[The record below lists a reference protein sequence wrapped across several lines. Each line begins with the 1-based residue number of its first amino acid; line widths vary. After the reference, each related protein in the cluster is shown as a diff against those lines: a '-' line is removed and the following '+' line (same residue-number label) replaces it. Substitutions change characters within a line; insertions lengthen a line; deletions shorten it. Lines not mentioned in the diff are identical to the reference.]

1 MNKHSY
7 DKCEIVQDLLPLY
20 YDDACSTVSR
30 QLVEDHLKTCQ
41 KCQRTYEE
49 LQDTTIDTMIQKES
63 EGVLER
69 HAKKEKNTAYKAG
82 VVIALLLIIPV
93 VITFWVSVS
102 SGGGLG
108 VFWVLTASMLLA
120 GALTVVPLTS
130 GKNKLLRSILIGIFA
145 LLLIMYFVDRMNGGG
160 EFIFWSVPTIFG
172 LSVVFFPIIMRK
184 IKLPVALSDKKAL
197 ITMIWDTMWLYLTI
211 YVICNRSG
219 DVEGMRA
226 GFIVSAV
233 MMSGVWIVF
242 LIIRY
247 LKTNGWIKAGIVT
260 AVTGIWFAFA
270 NDVCVFFTEHKKQLT
285 ISFVDFSDWKN
296 VSCVNANIYMIVL
309 IIGSIASALFIINGC
324 LKRKNEK

>member
-1 MNKHSY
+1 
-7 DKCEIVQDLLPLY
+7 
-20 YDDACSTVSR
+20 
-30 QLVEDHLKTCQ
+30 
-41 KCQRTYEE
+41 
-49 LQDTTIDTMIQKES
+49 
-63 EGVLER
+63 
-69 HAKKEKNTAYKAG
+69 
-82 VVIALLLIIPV
+82 
-93 VITFWVSVS
+93 
-102 SGGGLG
+102 
-108 VFWVLTASMLLA
+108 
-120 GALTVVPLTS
+120 
-130 GKNKLLRSILIGIFA
+130 
-145 LLLIMYFVDRMNGGG
+145 
-160 EFIFWSVPTIFG
+160 
-172 LSVVFFPIIMRK
+172 MRK

-285 ISFVDFSDWKN
+285 ISFTDFSDWEN

-309 IIGSIASALFIINGC
+309 IVGSIASALFIIKGC
-324 LKRKNEK
+324 LKRKHEK